1 MLHRGVARL
10 VRPRPC
16 VSYALSFSTSSSSSP
31 PPPAP
36 ALTDNVYPV
45 STAGSWYDPNSI
57 ERRLRRKRNE
67 PRIDPVT
74 GQPSGRSGLCI
85 GAPTEEEAYLAAG
98 APGYGSQ
105 AVVSVPTLR
114 VQSAT
119 STSTSNINIDNS
131 TSHEHA
137 AITNTSTPVTVTS
150 TAVTSTRVSHEE
162 MIGTLIRV
170 STGVVPRTALPAFVR
185 VWQLLALP
193 AYASA
198 RGCMSARLVVGED
211 RGGGVGV
218 GGGGGGGDGVSSN
231 SANASNG
238 DDARASTRFAAAGPR
253 GGAATVV
260 AITEWAD
267 ETALEEAAR
276 SPAYSK
282 AMQQLGVHFRGS
294 PTMSTLGQEAANVGN
309 FAREK
314 GKEVRDESDT
324 RIRSWAL

>member
-1 MLHRGVARL
+1 MLHRLARL
-10 VRPRPC
+10 VRPRPYYIC
-16 VSYALSFSTSSSSSP
+16 SSYVRGFTTSSSTSP
-31 PPPAP
+31 PPPVP

-74 GQPSGRSGLCI
+74 GQPSGRSGLSI

-105 AVVSVPTLR
+105 AVVRILPTLA
-114 VQSAT
+114 VQNSDTSAT
-119 STSTSNINIDNS
+119 TSSSSSMNIDNNIS
-131 TSHEHA
+131 
-137 AITNTSTPVTVTS
+137 NTVVPALTLPPSIDPVVMTS
-150 TAVTSTRVSHEE
+150 TALKSTPPRASHEE
-162 MIGTLIRV
+162 MMIGTLIRV

-193 AYASA
+193 AYAAA

-211 RGGGVGV
+211 RG
-218 GGGGGGGDGVSSN
+218 DSN
-231 SANASNG
+231 SE
-238 DDARASTRFAAAGPR
+238 DARASTRFAAAGPR

-267 ETALEEAAR
+267 EAALEEAAR

-282 AMQQLGVHFRGS
+282 AMEQLGVHFRGS
-294 PTMSTLGQEAANVGN
+294 PTMSTLGQEAANVGL
-309 FAREK
+309 FAS
-314 GKEVRDESDT
+314 GKEGKETTRADDKT